1 MVTAAEVEQA
11 LKQRLEA
18 KDVTV
23 VDDSGGCGSSFTVA
37 VVSDQFEGK
46 KLLDRHKLVNAA
58 LKEELKDIHA
68 LSVKKCWTIGQQAA
82 AQKA

>member
-1 MVTAAEVEQA
+1 MC
-11 LKQRLEA
+11 
-18 KDVTV
+18 
-23 VDDSGGCGSSFTVA
+23 SCGSSFTVA

-46 KLLDRHKLVNAA
+46 KLLDRHKLVCMVVFMMDPSRIWGLGSWLVQVNAA